1 MLPTPVFWP
10 REFHGLYSPWG
21 PKELDRTEQL
31 SLLLSLSLALEMEE
45 EEGARGCGRP
55 LETGKK
61 KQKESSLESPEER
74 AC

>member
-1 MLPTPVFWP
+1 M
-10 REFHGLYSPWG
+10 
-21 PKELDRTEQL
+21 DRTEQL